1 MKISQLLGAGRGLT
15 ALIGGGGK
23 TTLMYRL
30 AEELSA
36 NGTVI
41 LCASTKIIEPTDVT
55 VVTDSA
61 PEIIAASLRAR
72 RVICAGTRV
81 ADGKLTAPKISFDE
95 LKTLADYV
103 IVEADGAHTLP
114 IKAHAP
120 YEPVIPACADL
131 TVLVIGADAFGQPI
145 REICHRPEL
154 FARLSGVDVDSSVTP
169 ELAARVID
177 REGYGDVLYINKVET
192 PAAMKNSELLAEL
205 VGMPV
210 TAGSLFTE
218 ECLCLR

>member
-41 LCASTKIIEPTDVT
+41 LCASTKIIEPTDVA
-55 VVTDSA
+55 VVTDGS

-103 IVEADGAHTLP
+103 IVEADGAHMLP

-145 REICHRPEL
+145 SRICHRPEL
-154 FARLSGVDVDSSVTP
+154 FAQISGADLDSPVTP

-218 ECLCLR
+218 EYLCLR